1 MKDAGLAYCKIPKEN
16 QRTYAYFLELYYY
29 FTDVYTS
36 QFAWQIPVTCDNRT
50 IERSLYFNGSV
61 LIFQDNVNLHYYS
74 LPFVGEGLNMYDN
87 PVRRQIVSHVGKT
100 WIKTALDS
108 VIVWDS
114 YNRHPPVFFAVERA
128 SLLAEIK
135 SAMLVN
141 VNAQKTPYVLRG
153 TNRQMDTLKALY
165 KKVEQNSAV
174 LFADKDLDVQ
184 QIEVLNTEAPERYL
198 TLLELYERLFKDTL
212 NMLVGIP
219 TTNTWKKERL
229 VGDEAT
235 SSDPQALASRMSRYR
250 CRKEAV
256 QKLRMLFPDFE
267 WDVYYTGEEDGGI
280 YGGLHNLSMGDS
292 SSDSGVTV

>member
-1 MKDAGLAYCKIPKEN
+1 MDDIGLAYCKIPKEN
-16 QRTYAYFLELYYY
+16 VKTYTFFRELYFY
-29 FTDVYTS
+29 FMDVYTS
-36 QFAWQIPVTCDNRT
+36 QFAWEVPLTCDNRT
-50 IERSLYFNGSV
+50 IERSLFFNGSV
-61 LIFQDNVNLHYYS
+61 LIFQDNTNRHWYS
-74 LPFVGEGLNMYDN
+74 LPFVGEGLNIYDN
-87 PVRRQIVSHVGKT
+87 PVRRQVVSHIGKT

-114 YNRHPPVFFAVERA
+114 FNRIPPVYTVVDRA

-141 VNAQKTPYVLRG
+141 VNAQKTPWFLRG
-153 TNRQMDTLKALY
+153 TQRQMDTLKALY
-165 KKVEQNSAV
+165 KKIENNSAV
-174 LFADKDLDVQ
+174 LFGDKDLDLQTLSVF
-184 QIEVLNTEAPERYL
+184 NTEAPERYL
-198 TLLELYERLFKDTL
+198 TLFELYERIFKDTL

-256 QKLRMLFPDFE
+256 KKLRLLAPDFA
-267 WDVYYTGEEDGGI
+267 WNVYYTGEEDGGI
-280 YGGLHNLSMGDS
+280 YGGLHDNSITDRTGDNRT
-292 SSDSGVTV
+292 D